1 MRTVWA
7 CGLVAAMVVA
17 ATAAV
22 GGDAKSDQAK
32 LQGKWVREL
41 NGQKG
46 ELKFDKSAFVLTL
59 HAKGEVIKGTFKI
72 DPSKTPKEMDLT
84 ITESDDPK
92 EKGQA
97 FLAIYAV
104 DGDTLKICTGEPGH
118 KRPAAFLEK
127 EGEDSGNTYVVF
139 KRAK

>member
-7 CGLVAAMVVA
+7 CGLVVAMVA
-17 ATAAV
+17 ANGAG

-32 LQGKWVREL
+32 LQGKWVREKD
-41 NGQKG
+41 GQKF
-46 ELKFDKSAFVLTL
+46 ELKFDKNAFTLTL

-72 DPSKTPKEMDLT
+72 NPLKTPKEMDLT
-84 ITESDDPK
+84 ITESDNPK
-92 EKGQA
+92 DKDRPM
-97 FLAIYAV
+97 LAIYAM
-104 DGDTLKICTGEPGH
+104 DIDTLKWCAAEPGR

-127 EGEDSGNTYVVF
+127 EGEDSGNFYMVF